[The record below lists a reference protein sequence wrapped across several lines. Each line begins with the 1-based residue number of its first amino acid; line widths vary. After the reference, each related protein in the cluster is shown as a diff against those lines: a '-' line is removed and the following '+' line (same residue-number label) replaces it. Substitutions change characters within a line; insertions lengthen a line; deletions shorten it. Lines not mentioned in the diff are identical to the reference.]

1 LGAPLIELKRL
12 RSAPSQADKLTLSSA
27 FAKNRSARHPSIAGE
42 SPDVGLVCSA
52 GCRAG
57 SAGASNR
64 CCGFVAMT
72 VVNNDGRLQGPT
84 DTKRIDIHSPAEM
97 RHWAREIGRP
107 VAKLKEAVEAVGPLV
122 SDVRDYLLTHT
133 LYGKAR

>member
-1 LGAPLIELKRL
+1 
-12 RSAPSQADKLTLSSA
+12 
-27 FAKNRSARHPSIAGE
+27 
-42 SPDVGLVCSA
+42 
-52 GCRAG
+52 
-57 SAGASNR
+57 
-64 CCGFVAMT
+64 MT